1 MEIKSIE
8 LNEADNFLLLQ
19 HKALAYLK
27 NSFVHDLKSPLHN
40 LYMTNEL
47 LNGVCEGKFAIEDFS
62 KLKRYTKVIQDE
74 VDKLDSLIQSVFNQF
89 SFNNSIEV
97 FDLILLIK
105 DVTQLLETQSRH
117 VRVPILTE
125 CESPEVKM
133 TDIKSR
139 LKWLLLVL
147 CIVSL
152 KTAKSNS
159 SLVIEITSQDKKI
172 LIKMYERNISGD
184 AQKWEE
190 VDLLKNVNTFT
201 PLEDLINQ
209 HNKKYAFDEKPF
221 DLNGIYIS
229 FSLVK

>member
-1 MEIKSIE
+1 MDIRSIG
-8 LNEADNFLLLQ
+8 LTEADSFLLLQ
-19 HKALAYLK
+19 YKAIAYLK

-47 LNGVCEGKFAIEDFS
+47 LNGVCEGKFAIEDAS

-74 VDKLDSLIQSVFNQF
+74 VNKLDSLIQSVFNQF
-89 SFNNSIEV
+89 SFNTSIEV
-97 FDLILLIK
+97 FDLISLIK
-105 DVTQLLETQSRH
+105 EVTKLLETQSRH
-117 VRVPILTE
+117 ARIPILME
-125 CESPEVKM
+125 YESYEVKT
-133 TDIKSR
+133 TDIKSQ

-152 KTAKSNS
+152 KTAKPS
-159 SLVIEITSQDKKI
+159 SRLVIEITSQDKKI
-172 LIKMYERNISGD
+172 LIKMFERNASGD

-209 HNKKYAFDEKPF
+209 HNKKYGFGEKSF
-221 DLNGIYIS
+221 SFNGIYIS
-229 FSLVK
+229 LSPVK